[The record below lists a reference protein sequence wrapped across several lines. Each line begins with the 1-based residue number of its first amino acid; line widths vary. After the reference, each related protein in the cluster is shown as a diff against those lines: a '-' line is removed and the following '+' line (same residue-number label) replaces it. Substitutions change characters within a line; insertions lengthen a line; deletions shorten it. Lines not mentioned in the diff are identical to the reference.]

1 MAQNIIIDIQV
12 NDGRAQAKIRGT
24 EDAFRDL
31 TDVIKQ
37 AREQLSE
44 NNKVLT
50 GSVQY
55 YDKQIKEL
63 KRFRDQT
70 AKTGLEYRK
79 QTTEINKLVAAQKAI
94 SGPVRGSVADLQAQR
109 NALIQ
114 QQKTLATTSD
124 EYNKYQ
130 KRIIEVQNKIDVLSN
145 ATTKNVKVN
154 QDLISNSGLAGAT
167 LTEVGRTISDLPYGI
182 RGVTNNLSQLS
193 TLFVTL
199 ISKTDG
205 AKNAFALLGKQ
216 LNGPLGI
223 ILAFQAVIAAIDF
236 FFGSTKKA
244 EEAVDD
250 LTDSLDVQVYA
261 LGLLKDRLDDVNLS
275 LEARL
280 SLVNAAAVTSTKL
293 NKILEDENLTEAERV
308 KRSEEFIA
316 LEIQRLKLQAQRTK
330 LEEKLSETI
339 KKQEEAETVLAEA
352 QERKNNGLNDYLVS
366 GSGVKNVNEAIA
378 QATKDLAD
386 ANSEL
391 ESTDLSLISVMMA
404 SSKVIADQNK
414 LLSSNTKEREKAQKI
429 RLEAIEFEG
438 LKFYEVRNQLE
449 QKLAKIQSDR
459 RKIEIQGVRTI
470 LAENI
475 AALKEEGHSRE
486 VFESKKLSLISDAL
500 EREIKAIEFAL
511 EYDKLTVQER
521 LKLREQLALLQ
532 LQLSDIEDQKLKELL
547 GRIKKVVS
555 EVTSLMADFNNAEL
569 SAAERNTVLINNQLK
584 ERLKNEKL
592 SAKERERINAQIAA
606 NEEKLQKK
614 RDEIA
619 KRNFRLQKAFAVA
632 QSLINTYSAV
642 AEALPNIPKAI
653 AVGVLGAA
661 QVAAILATK
670 FVPSAS
676 SVPSGSAGVG
686 ATGAPDRQDPT
697 FNIVGTGQQ
706 FQLSQA
712 IAQRT
717 GEPVKA
723 YVVTGDVRSGLALER
738 NIIKG
743 SKLG

>member
-12 NDGRAQAKIRGT
+12 QDGKAQAKIRGL
-24 EDAFRDL
+24 EGAFKDL
-31 TDVIKQ
+31 KDVIKD

-44 NNKVLT
+44 QNKVLT

-63 KRFRDQT
+63 KKFRDQT

-79 QTTEINKLVAAQKAI
+79 QTAEINKLIAAQKAI

-130 KRIIEVQNKIDVLSN
+130 KRIIEVQSKIDILSS

-205 AKNAFALLGKQ
+205 ARNAFALLGKQ

-244 EEAVDD
+244 EEATEDF
-250 LTDSLDVQVYA
+250 TD
-261 LGLLKDRLDDVNLS
+261 
-275 LEARL
+275 
-280 SLVNAAAVTSTKL
+280 
-293 NKILEDENLTEAERV
+293 
-308 KRSEEFIA
+308 
-316 LEIQRLKLQAQRTK
+316 
-330 LEEKLSETI
+330 
-339 KKQEEAETVLAEA
+339 
-352 QERKNNGLNDYLVS
+352 
-366 GSGVKNVNEAIA
+366 AIA
-378 QATKDLAD
+378 SQT
-386 ANSEL
+386 
-391 ESTDLSLISVMMA
+391 
-404 SSKVIADQNK
+404 
-414 LLSSNTKEREKAQKI
+414 
-429 RLEAIEFEG
+429 
-438 LKFYEVRNQLE
+438 
-449 QKLAKIQSDR
+449 
-459 RKIEIQGVRTI
+459 
-470 LAENI
+470 
-475 AALKEEGHSRE
+475 
-486 VFESKKLSLISDAL
+486 
-500 EREIKAIEFAL
+500 
-511 EYDKLTVQER
+511 
-521 LKLREQLALLQ
+521 
-532 LQLSDIEDQKLKELL
+532 QKLKELAYTEEQIEL
-547 GRIKKVVS
+547 FRNRRGIVNERRIKETGENLRKTVQILSS
-555 EVTSLMADFNNAEL
+555 EFSEFNKMFQSMTDLSDESVNNLINDFQKLLKNREFQATLEERIAKNRAKQSELEGEDLKRLLRDRQRLQDALKKIVLESIDIQRKYQKESFEAFAMDIKDIGEIYATAFADVFKKIDQSLDEYGFFKEGKGPLSIFENFYDDGVQALLEYNTFIEKYSEKSQRELLKIAEDAALKKLKKLADESEGLIDYEKEKTIITEYFSKKRQDILIKEREALLNAAKMLL
-569 SAAERNTVLINNQLK
+569 SNFSSALKANLDAEISVEQRKTNLINNELK
-584 ERLKNEKL
+584 KRLLNEKL
-592 SAKERERINAQIAA
+592 SADEKKAINNQIQKNEADLQAKRDKLAERQF
-606 NEEKLQKK
+606 KLQKA
-614 RDEIA
+614 ISIGQA
-619 KRNFRLQKAFAVA
+619 
-632 QSLINTYSAV
+632 LINTYEMATRAYNAV
-642 AEALPNIPKAI
+642 LAGPEKFLGIGSLVLAKVAAGIATAFGLAQVNAI
-653 AVGVLGAA
+653 AK
-661 QVAAILATK
+661 QK
-670 FVPSAS
+670 FVPGALK
-676 SVPSGSAGVG
+676 G
-686 ATGAPDRQDPT
+686 ATTVTGLGGAAGGSPGSQDPT

-717 GEPVKA
+717 GEPVRA